1 MLNKKK
7 IIISTLITLFPIL
20 VGLIFWN
27 RLPDTVPIHWNING
41 EIDGWASKT
50 VTILTLPIFLSILN
64 VFCILITHRD
74 NKNREQNK
82 KLLMLTYWIIPVLS
96 IIISGL
102 IYCTAFGIALNS
114 IKILPVALGIIF
126 FFIGNYIPKCRYN
139 HTIGIRI
146 PTTLKSKENWD
157 KTHYF
162 AGKIWVVGS
171 VIIILSALL
180 PYNVIMPVVLPVVI
194 IMALVPTIY
203 SLIIAKKK

>member
-50 VTILTLPIFLSILN
+50 VAILTLPIFLSILN
-64 VFCILITHRD
+64 AFCILITHRD

-126 FFIGNYIPKCRYN
+126 FFIGNYMPKCRYN

-171 VIIILSALL
+171 VIIILSTLL